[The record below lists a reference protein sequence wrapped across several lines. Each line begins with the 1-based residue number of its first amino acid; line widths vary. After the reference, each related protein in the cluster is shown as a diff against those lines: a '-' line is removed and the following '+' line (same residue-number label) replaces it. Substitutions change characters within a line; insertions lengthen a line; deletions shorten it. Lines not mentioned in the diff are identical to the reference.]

1 MSHRRR
7 WGECRRDFRSIWY
20 IVDAGKL
27 EEKRK
32 RKSRCKVLTHAGVP
46 VGCPSFVKPFG
57 RFDQILLDHWIQPW
71 VRRFASCDGSFFP
84 HVGCCIVSFVIRS
97 EKDIWNSFLNSKQNK
112 IRSLKLVGFIVEGL
126 MPIGSEEDP
135 EDVDEDSPSRVSSI
149 YFIWHTSNANT
160 HTL

>member
-1 MSHRRR
+1 MSYRRR

-20 IVDAGKL
+20 IIDAGKL
-27 EEKRK
+27 EGE
-32 RKSRCKVLTHAGVP
+32 RKSRCKVLTHTGVP
-46 VGCPSFVKPFG
+46 VGCPSLVKPFG

-71 VRRFASCDGSFFP
+71 VRRLASCDGSFFP
-84 HVGCCIVSFVIRS
+84 HVGCCIVSFAVRS

-135 EDVDEDSPSRVSSI
+135 EDVDEDSPSRVSSN
-149 YFIWHTSNANT
+149 YFFLTHPMLT